1 MKRALTASLLLLAT
15 VAVNLPSRETH
26 ARTWYVK
33 ADRSGDVPTI
43 QAGIDSAAVGD
54 TVLVAA
60 GTYGWT
66 AQGTGNDYGM
76 IYIRRGQ
83 NGFVLR
89 GESGAQATVLD
100 GEYRGR
106 VMFVA
111 GWNDIVVE
119 GLTIR
124 RGMAPAY
131 GDWTGGG
138 LATHLSHD
146 IYRECVFRDN
156 IANSGGAMWCGGV
169 SSPQFIDCV
178 FFNNQAING
187 GAVFLINSSET
198 PTFRNCTFTRNRA
211 SGTGGAFYAVHNGFN
226 LEQCVI
232 AINSADVQAGAIYA
246 RNVWPSSITGCTIA
260 ENLAGETTA
269 IYLNACPSVQ
279 LSRSIVALGSGA
291 PTFTCINGSV
301 LSVSCS
307 DIFGNTPD
315 TFPAGVVDAGGNF
328 SANPQFCGSAGSAV
342 YTIAGSS
349 PCAPGL
355 HPTGASCDLVGAL
368 GVVCGGVR
376 VQSVTWGQLKALYRD
391 R

>member
-1 MKRALTASLLLLAT
+1 MRRTLTAFLLLAAMAPA
-15 VAVNLPSRETH
+15 AV

-33 ADRSGDVPTI
+33 ADHSGDAPTI

-76 IYIRRGQ
+76 IYIQRGQ

-89 GESGAQATVLD
+89 GEGGAQSTVLD

-119 GLTIR
+119 GFTIR

-156 IANSGGAMWCGGV
+156 IANYGGAIWCGGV
-169 SSPQFIDCV
+169 SSPQLVDCE

-187 GAVFLINSSET
+187 AAVYLINSSQT
-198 PTFRNCTFTRNRA
+198 PTFRNCKFTRNRA
-211 SGTGGAFYAVHNGFN
+211 SGSGGALYAVHNGFN
-226 LEQCVI
+226 LEQCLI
-232 AINSADVQAGAIYA
+232 AFNSAESQGGAIFA
-246 RNVWPSSITGCTIA
+246 RNVWPSSVTSCTIA
-260 ENLAGETTA
+260 ENMAGEATA
-269 IYLNACPSVQ
+269 IFLNACPSVQ
-279 LSRSIVALGSGA
+279 LSRSIVARGSGS
-291 PTFTCINGSV
+291 PTFTAINGSV
-301 LSVSCS
+301 LSISCS
-307 DIFGNTPD
+307 DVYGNSPD
-315 TFPAGVVDAGGNF
+315 SFPAGVLDAGGNF
-328 SANPQFCGSAGSAV
+328 SADPQFCGAVGSGV
-342 YTIAGSS
+342 FSISGGS

-355 HPTGASCDLVGAL
+355 HPDGAGCGLIGAL
-368 GVVCGGVR
+368 APVCGGV
-376 VQSVTWGQLKALYRD
+376 SVKPITWGQLKDIYRGA